1 MDYNAERSNENVGD
15 LNKPFKFRGVHF
27 KRWQGKVLFYLT
39 LLKVAYVLTEKNP
52 NKVSTDGMT
61 DEEKA
66 AHLELVEQY
75 NADEYNCRYY
85 LLNCLADQF
94 YDYYVTTYSTAKK
107 IWKAL
112 QSKYDTEEAGAKKY
126 AASRFFRYQMVDGKS
141 VVEQVQ
147 DFQMVVAE
155 VRSEGIKIG
164 DNLVVAGIID
174 KLPTQW
180 REFQKS
186 MRHKQKETSL
196 EALIT
201 RIRVEEEARGQ
212 DALMTQEGS
221 GHSNT
226 KVNLIHVNN
235 NLPRGQVPKNAYL
248 KPNKKNWKNKNK
260 PRSEM
265 KVRPF
270 NRNQG
275 HPPPAQQTGACYV
288 CGKSGHIARFCK
300 FRKTQPAPQANVA
313 EEPFV
318 AMVTDICMVQC
329 VEGWWA
335 DSGANRHV
343 CYDKAWFKTYT
354 PFAEEKIVML
364 GDSSTTKV
372 LGSGEVDLKFTSG
385 CVLTLKDV
393 LYTPSMRKN
402 LMSSYLLNKAG
413 FKQTMESDQ
422 YVITKKGV
430 FVGKGYACDGMF
442 KLNIENNKSATVSVY
457 MLSSLNF

>member
-226 KVNLIHVNN
+226 KV
-235 NLPRGQVPKNAYL
+235 
-248 KPNKKNWKNKNK
+248 
-260 PRSEM
+260 
-265 KVRPF
+265 F
-270 NRNQG
+270 
-275 HPPPAQQTGACYV
+275 
-288 CGKSGHIARFCK
+288 
-300 FRKTQPAPQANVA
+300 
-313 EEPFV
+313 
-318 AMVTDICMVQC
+318 
-329 VEGWWA
+329 
-335 DSGANRHV
+335 
-343 CYDKAWFKTYT
+343 
-354 PFAEEKIVML
+354 
-364 GDSSTTKV
+364 
-372 LGSGEVDLKFTSG
+372 
-385 CVLTLKDV
+385 
-393 LYTPSMRKN
+393 
-402 LMSSYLLNKAG
+402 
-413 FKQTMESDQ
+413 
-422 YVITKKGV
+422 
-430 FVGKGYACDGMF
+430 
-442 KLNIENNKSATVSVY
+442 
-457 MLSSLNF
+457 

>member
-39 LLKVAYVLTEKNP
+39 LLKAAYVLTEKNP
-52 NKVSTDGMT
+52 NKVSTDGMS

-66 AHLELVEQY
+66 AHFELVEQY

-155 VRSEGIKIG
+155 
-164 DNLVVAGIID
+164 
-174 KLPTQW
+174 
-180 REFQKS
+180 KS

-212 DALMTQEGS
+212 DALMTQEGG

-226 KVNLIHVNN
+226 KTYVWFNVWKGG
-235 NLPRGQVPKNAYL
+235 GQTLVPIGM
-248 KPNKKNWKNKNK
+248 
-260 PRSEM
+260 S
-265 KVRPF
+265 
-270 NRNQG
+270 
-275 HPPPAQQTGACYV
+275 
-288 CGKSGHIARFCK
+288 
-300 FRKTQPAPQANVA
+300 
-313 EEPFV
+313 
-318 AMVTDICMVQC
+318 
-329 VEGWWA
+329 
-335 DSGANRHV
+335 
-343 CYDKAWFKTYT
+343 
-354 PFAEEKIVML
+354 VMI
-364 GDSSTTKV
+364 K
-372 LGSGEVDLKFTSG
+372 LGSKLI
-385 CVLTLKDV
+385 LPL
-393 LYTPSMRKN
+393 
-402 LMSSYLLNKAG
+402 
-413 FKQTMESDQ
+413 Q
-422 YVITKKGV
+422 KK
-430 FVGKGYACDGMF
+430 
-442 KLNIENNKSATVSVY
+442 KL
-457 MLSSLNF
+457 